1 MLFLPRR
8 TPDQVPGRRR
18 GEILYL
24 QEVTRSLASLEM
36 TEHCGTP
43 HWEGAEKQSAQNID
57 EIDREP
63 RALLNKTD

>member
-1 MLFLPRR
+1 MS
-8 TPDQVPGRRR
+8 GAGAG

-43 HWEGAEKQSAQNID
+43 LWEGAEKQSAQNID
-57 EIDREP
+57 EIDTEP
-63 RALLNKTD
+63 RALLKKTD